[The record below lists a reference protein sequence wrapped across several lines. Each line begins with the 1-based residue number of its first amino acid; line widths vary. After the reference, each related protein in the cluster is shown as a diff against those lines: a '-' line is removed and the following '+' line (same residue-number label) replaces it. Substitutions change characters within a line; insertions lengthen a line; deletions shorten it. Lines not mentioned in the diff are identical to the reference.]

1 MKTKKIV
8 IGSLVMAGLLF
19 TTSNIT
25 VLGNSQPTDLRN
37 PKYFQQEQTPPPDT
51 DPTQPSNP
59 TGNAPTQT
67 SQPPPPVVVEISGYE
82 PRRFQ
87 QLEGG
92 LLSIYGAGFTA
103 GTSVRLIGYG
113 VLDTS
118 VLSNQAL
125 QCMVPPGLRTGK
137 YELELLLPNGGSVHL
152 PGSISIQ
159 AEKTTATPAPSG
171 PSVYAQP
178 QLMIRSAASDPAVL
192 QRGEA
197 FQLNLEIENRGSYST
212 SRGQLTLNS
221 PDLALPQT
229 GSNVVI
235 LQPMT
240 AGQVVQ
246 VPLTLT
252 ADDQAP
258 GGFNNLEI
266 LLEYADYYGRSY
278 SSTQTIAL
286 HIDAASRTSGLVLLE
301 TYHTTPELLSPGDL
315 FDLQLTLR
323 NAGQGKIEQLLVTLG
338 DPAGT
343 GIKPFALLG
352 TGNVF
357 FAETLNAGE
366 SITLER
372 QVIIEGTADAGAY
385 SLPVHIQY
393 EGIDQATTNQV
404 QVLTLLV
411 RNLPQIQVSFYR
423 PIDLAEVGKTIELPI
438 EIMNI
443 GRTSINISQAEVL
456 ATEDQDIQIE
466 NGSVFIGS
474 LDGGTSA
481 FLDALGTPLTSGD
494 IQLQLHINY
503 LDDFNQGQVI
513 TQTLSLR
520 VESSPELVPGS
531 NGLPT
536 EPGESDS
543 QGGLLYFIR
552 GLFGLGS

>member
-1 MKTKKIV
+1 MRTKNLIL
-8 IGSLVMAGLLF
+8 GSLFVVGLLSIQ
-19 TTSNIT
+19 TIYTALSYSLPVN
-25 VLGNSQPTDLRN
+25 QQN
-37 PKYFQQEQTPPPDT
+37 PLYFQQEQTSPPDT
-51 DPTQPSNP
+51 DPTLPSTP
-59 TGNAPTQT
+59 TGNIPTQT
-67 SQPPPPVVVEISGYE
+67 SQPPSPTVVEISGYE
-82 PRRFQ
+82 PHRFQ

-92 LLSIYGAGFTA
+92 LLSIYGTGFSAGV
-103 GTSVRLIGYG
+103 SVRLIGYG
-113 VLDTS
+113 VMDTS

-125 QCMVPPGLRTGK
+125 QCVVPPGLRTGK
-137 YELELLLPNGGSVHL
+137 YELELLLPTGGSVHL
-152 PGSISIQ
+152 PGSITIQ

-178 QLMIRSAASDPAVL
+178 QLMIRSATSNPAIL

-212 SRGQLTLNS
+212 ARGQLTLNS

-246 VPLTLT
+246 IPLTLT
-252 ADDQAP
+252 TDDQAP

-278 SSTQTIAL
+278 SSSQTIAL
-286 HIDAASRTSGLVLLE
+286 HIETSSHTGGLVLLE
-301 TYHTTPELLSPGDL
+301 TYHTTPESLSPGDI

-323 NAGQGKIEQLLVTLG
+323 NAGQGRIEQLLVTLG

-357 FAETLNAGE
+357 FTETLNTGE
-366 SITLER
+366 AITLER
-372 QVIIEGTADAGAY
+372 EVIIEGTADAGAY

-393 EGIDQATTNQV
+393 EGNDQATTNQV

-423 PIDLAEVGKTIELPI
+423 PVDLAEVGKTIELPI

-443 GRTSINISQAEVL
+443 GRTSLNISHAEVT
-456 ATEDQDIQIE
+456 ADDIEIE
-466 NGSVFIGS
+466 NGSTFIGS

-481 FLDALGTPLTSGD
+481 FLDALATPLSSGD
-494 IQLQLHINY
+494 IVLNLSINY
-503 LDDFNQGQVI
+503 LDDFNQAQVI
-513 TQTLSLR
+513 TQTLSLK
-520 VESSPELVPGS
+520 VESPPELVPGP
-531 NGLPT
+531 NGLPS
-536 EPGESDS
+536 EPGDNDR
-543 QGGLLYFIR
+543 QGGILYLIR